1 MMHVTVATLCAA
13 VLISWQAADHTDNER
28 FWPQWRGPYATGVS
42 RTADPPIEWSET
54 KNIRWKVE
62 LPGRGSGTPVVWG
75 DRLFVLSAVPAQLFT
90 PPGNEDVWL
99 TENVAVNG
107 AGMRAW
113 LQYGDAF
120 VAQSGD
126 LPEELVRDRALEAMA
141 VYALALVDAK
151 RNEDKAGI
159 QDAYRALERTI
170 LAERE
175 RREAAER
182 DKEDS

>member
-1 MMHVTVATLCAA
+1 VQVAKAKRVSDVFRARLFETRKARSGMSQAALAQAMGEAGYRMDKAA
-13 VLISWQAADHTDNER
+13 VTRIENGERGISLDEAFA
-28 FWPQWRGPYATGVS
+28 FAS
-42 RTADPPIEWSET
+42 
-54 KNIRWKVE
+54 
-62 LPGRGSGTPVVWG
+62 
-75 DRLFVLSAVPAQLFT
+75 VLSAVPAQLFT
-90 PPGNEDVWL
+90 PPGNEDVCL